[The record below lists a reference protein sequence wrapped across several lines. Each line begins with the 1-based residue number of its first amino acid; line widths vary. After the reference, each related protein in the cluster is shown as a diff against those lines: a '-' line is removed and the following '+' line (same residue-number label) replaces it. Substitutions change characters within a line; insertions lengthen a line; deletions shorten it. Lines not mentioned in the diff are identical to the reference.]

1 MSVSF
6 ITICF
11 INLEGIVLKKSFP
24 DMIISIVVLGFL
36 TSLAVQIPAIPNVS
50 RGYPLVL
57 LLMSYA
63 MTIYLL
69 VSSVYKMKKEE
80 NQETKVVEQCKI
92 IVPYCLMIAAY
103 LFLMTKI
110 GYILSTVVFMIASLL
125 YLKLKNKV
133 LMVALSVVMTIVLYF
148 VFTNFLTVIL
158 PRGTWINLAF

>member
-1 MSVSF
+1 M
-6 ITICF
+6 
-11 INLEGIVLKKSFP
+11 KKSFP
-24 DMIISIVVLGFL
+24 DMIISIVMLAFL
-36 TSLAVQIPAIPNVS
+36 TSLAVQVPAIPKVS

-57 LLMSYA
+57 LIISYI

-69 VSSVYKMKKEE
+69 VSSMYKMKKEDK
-80 NQETKVVEQCKI
+80 QETQVVEQCKI
-92 IVPYCLMIAAY
+92 IVPYCLMIAVY

-110 GYILSTVVFMIASLL
+110 GYILSTVSFMIASLV

-133 LMVALSVVMTIVLYF
+133 LMVALSVIMTVVLYF